1 MREIRLSGSMSGMW
15 KRSHGRTTKAPP
27 NERGG
32 NRYVQPTAT
41 APHSD
46 STRAAVDWRVAD
58 GRSTFHCGRSM
69 PRAHHWQLDPNFR
82 TNPSGSRHGRFVP
95 FPDSRGAIR
104 TNSLRCEI
112 DAPREK

>member
-15 KRSHGRTTKAPP
+15 KRGHGRTTKAPP

-46 STRAAVDWRVAD
+46 STIQPRLRAVGKAIKQFGWKLVGDHENRRVTSTAEARGLPKQARVRKVERD
-58 GRSTFHCGRSM
+58 GQV
-69 PRAHHWQLDPNFR
+69 A
-82 TNPSGSRHGRFVP
+82 
-95 FPDSRGAIR
+95 
-104 TNSLRCEI
+104 
-112 DAPREK
+112 